1 MYRACIFCSAA
12 LGSNESIERFPVG
25 RTLAFD
31 AAKGRL
37 WAVCPK
43 CARWNLAPI
52 EERWEAIDDAE
63 RLFRDTRLRVQSENV
78 GLAKLGDGTRLIRV
92 GRAVEGEMAAWRYG
106 TQLVRRRGRHLAT
119 GAGLAVAGAGV
130 ALAGA
135 AMASAGGAAAWWMYA
150 RVIRPAWEGYR
161 GREAVFSAIASH
173 GESHERVI
181 VFRSSIAHSRLA
193 RAADGSGI
201 EVHVPDALFE
211 SGARRLG
218 FYERREERPLVLG
231 DASARRMLPRAMVRV
246 NERGAG
252 RRTLR
257 YATTLLQRA
266 GAADALV
273 LSVARQG
280 LALHGGKPPADPRER
295 RWTAFRRVD
304 EDRLPNPVVTLALE
318 MALHEE
324 SERRAMDGEL
334 AELEAMWREAEEIA
348 AIADRL
354 PDALDEEDR

>member
-1 MYRACIFCSAA
+1 
-12 LGSNESIERFPVG
+12 
-25 RTLAFD
+25 
-31 AAKGRL
+31 
-37 WAVCPK
+37 
-43 CARWNLAPI
+43 
-52 EERWEAIDDAE
+52 
-63 RLFRDTRLRVQSENV
+63 LFRDTRLRVQSENV

-92 GRAVEGEMAAWRYG
+92 GRVIEGEMAAWRYG
-106 TQLVRRRGRHLAT
+106 TQLVRRRARHLAT

-130 ALAGA
+130 ALASA
-135 AMASAGGAAAWWMYA
+135 AIASAGGLTAWWMYT

-161 GREAVFSAIASH
+161 GREPVFSTIASH
-173 GESHERVI
+173 GGSHERVI
-181 VFRSSIAHSRLA
+181 VFRSSVARSRLV
-193 RAADGSGI
+193 RAADGGGI

-231 DASARRMLPRAMVRV
+231 DASARRMLPRAMVRM

-252 RRTLR
+252 RRRLR
-257 YATTLLQRA
+257 YATTLLQRV
-266 GAADALV
+266 GTADALV
-273 LSVARQG
+273 LRVAAQG

-295 RWTAFRRVD
+295 RWTAFTERD

-324 SERRAMDGEL
+324 AERRAMDGEL

-348 AIADRL
+348 AIADAL
-354 PDALDEEDR
+354 PDAVPAPEPSRLIIPG